1 MAGEQVITENQFPDN
16 IIIIISIVFIQMREI
31 LFLMSKL
38 LLQHRASNFLPRPL
52 ASLFRRSCLTAGL
65 ASLLLG
71 SLSVAQAAQS
81 VSFAWTANTD
91 PSIVGYRYHQGTSSG
106 NYSQSID
113 VGKSS
118 TATAAN
124 LTAGLTYYFVITA
137 YNAAAQ
143 ESVASNQVS
152 FTATAAPTPT
162 PTPMATPVPTPVATP
177 TPKPT
182 ATPVATPKPTATPV
196 ATPKPTATPV
206 ATPKP
211 TATPV
216 ATPKPTATPA
226 PTPVATPS
234 PTPAGTP
241 SPTPV
246 GSPSPSPTPSTAPT
260 ASLFNATDTPA
271 NVVWN
276 DTNPVEMGVKFQ
288 TSVPGTVTAIRF
300 YKGAKNI
307 GTHTGNLWS
316 SAGKSLGNVTFA
328 NETASG
334 WQQAKLA
341 TPVSLTPGMT
351 YTVSY
356 HTNGFYS
363 ADASF
368 FSQTLVKG
376 PLTAAASTASA
387 GNGVYA
393 YGKTSI
399 FPVASF
405 QSTNYWVDVAFLPT
419 TPQAPAPAID
429 IKAFGDQSSPSA
441 AVTTS
446 SFTTTSTNQLLL
458 AYVATDYT
466 SGANTTVT
474 NVTGAGLQWV
484 LVVRTNTQG
493 GTAEIWRAFASS
505 ILTGVNVSASLS
517 QSVASSL
524 TVTTFKNVDTSGTSG
539 SGAVGAIGTGNA
551 SAGAP
556 TASLVTTRDN
566 SLVVGV
572 GNDYDSAT
580 ARTVGTNQSLIHQNL
595 AAVGDTYWVQMQNAP
610 TPWSGTTVLINDTAP
625 SADRFNLSLC
635 EVLAAK

>member
-1 MAGEQVITENQFPDN
+1 M
-16 IIIIISIVFIQMREI
+16 MRCGI
-31 LFLMSKL
+31 FFLMSKL

-52 ASLFRRSCLTAGL
+52 ASFFRRSCLTAGL

-81 VSFAWTANTD
+81 VSFAWTTNAD

-113 VGKSS
+113 VGKAS
-118 TATAAN
+118 TATASS

-162 PTPMATPVPTPVATP
+162 PTPMPTPVP
-177 TPKPT
+177 
-182 ATPVATPKPTATPV
+182 
-196 ATPKPTATPV
+196 TPV

-260 ASLFNATDTPA
+260 ASLFNATDIPA

-276 DTNPVEMGVKFQ
+276 DTNSVEMGVKFQ
-288 TSVPGTVTAIRF
+288 TSVPGAVTAIRF
-300 YKGAKNI
+300 YKGAKNV

-316 SAGKSLGNVTFA
+316 SAGTSLGKVTFA
-328 NETASG
+328 NETPSG

-368 FSQTLVKG
+368 FARTLIKG

-393 YGKTSI
+393 YGKTSA
-399 FPVASF
+399 FPAESF

-429 IKAFGDQSSPSA
+429 IKAFGDKSSPSA

-484 LVVRTNTQG
+484 LVVRTNTQS
-493 GTAEIWRAFASS
+493 GTSEIWRAFATS

-556 TASLVTTRDN
+556 TASLVTTRNN

-572 GNDYDSAT
+572 GNDYDSAI
-580 ARTVGTNQSLIHQNL
+580 ARTVGTNQSLIHQHL

>member
-1 MAGEQVITENQFPDN
+1 
-16 IIIIISIVFIQMREI
+16 MRF
-31 LFLMSKL
+31 FLMSKL
-38 LLQHRASNFLPRPL
+38 LLQHCASNFLPGPL
-52 ASLFRRSCLTAGL
+52 ASFFRRSCLSAGL

-81 VSFAWTANTD
+81 VSFAWTANAD

-113 VGKSS
+113 VGKAS
-118 TATAAN
+118 TATASS
-124 LTAGLTYYFVITA
+124 LTAGLTYYFVVTA

-177 TPKPT
+177 KPT
-182 ATPVATPKPTATPV
+182 ATPVATPKPSATPV
-196 ATPKPTATPV
+196 ATPKPS
-206 ATPKP
+206 
-211 TATPV
+211 ATPV

-226 PTPVATPS
+226 PTPVATPT
-234 PTPAGTP
+234 PTPVGTP

-246 GSPSPSPTPSTAPT
+246 GSPSPSPTPSSAST
-260 ASLFNATDTPA
+260 ASLFSATDTPA
-271 NVVWN
+271 NVVWT
-276 DTNPVEMGVKFQ
+276 DTNSVEMGVKFQ
-288 TSVPGTVTAIRF
+288 TSVPGSVTAIRF
-300 YKGAKNI
+300 YKGVKNV
-307 GTHTGNLWS
+307 GTHTANLWN
-316 SAGKSLGNVTFA
+316 SAGQSLGNVTFA

-363 ADASF
+363 ADANF
-368 FSQTLVKG
+368 FAQALVKG

-393 YGKTSI
+393 YGKTSA
-399 FPVASF
+399 FPAESF

-419 TPQAPAPAID
+419 TPQAPAPVID

-446 SFTTTSTNQLLL
+446 TFTTSSTNQLLL

-493 GTAEIWRAFASS
+493 GTSEIWRAFATS

-556 TASLVTTRDN
+556 TASLVTTRNN

-572 GNDYDSAT
+572 GNDYDGAI
-580 ARTVGTNQSLIHQNL
+580 ARTPATGQSLIHQYL
-595 AAVGDTYWVQMQNAP
+595 ATVGDTYWVQMQNTS
-610 TPWSGTTVLINDTAP
+610 TPWSGTSVLINDSAP